1 MRKTVIASFALLGL
15 FVGRAEAQYNPYGPQ
30 QNVALSTILSG
41 GWTQCYSAFMSVPIG
56 NNAEAVLTPC
66 QGTNIM
72 MAGRVTGSEVFL
84 LLAAG
89 NRSEVTVNTGANSS
103 NTHAV
108 NGSEWYFATE
118 WSWGFAPLGAA
129 TQQSQCD
136 VLAGAERMC
145 LHTFSWVGGYRIG
158 NITGLNNSDDYE
170 KVFFVNNGD
179 FAAVPEPTSVVLL
192 GTGLVGLAGL
202 ARRRRTTL

>member
-1 MRKTVIASFALLGL
+1 MRKTVIASVVLLGL

-30 QNVALSTILSG
+30 QNVSLSTILSG
-41 GWTQCYSAFMSVPIG
+41 GWTLCYSAFMSVPIG
-56 NNAEAVLTPC
+56 DLAETVLTPC

-72 MAGRVTGSEVFL
+72 MAGRETGSDVFL

-89 NRSEVTVNTGANSS
+89 NRSEVTTPTGYGS

-108 NGSEWYFATE
+108 NGSEWYFMGPE

-170 KVFFVNNGD
+170 KVFFVSGVD
-179 FAAVPEPTSVVLL
+179 VVPEPTSIVLL